1 MSDLISRQSATKLF
15 ENMVSDATSHGISP
29 LRLSPDYVISGIE
42 ALPSAQQ
49 WIPIGEG
56 TPEERE
62 WIGTEAFGTTISDLV
77 LITFDVR
84 GDRFVRPMCLQNGEL
99 SRSDKRSMDAV
110 FGDWKMTAWMPLP
123 EPYKE
128 K

>member
-1 MSDLISRQSATKLF
+1 MMSDDLISRQAATKLF

-42 ALPSAQQ
+42 ALPSAQK
-49 WIPIGEG
+49 WIPCNERLPEFGVKVLVYNTNGDVYSDYIIE
-56 TPEERE
+56 TPHGKKI
-62 WIGTEAFGTTISDLV
+62 WCEASAY
-77 LITFDVR
+77 DVY
-84 GDRFVRPMCLQNGEL
+84 DIV
-99 SRSDKRSMDAV
+99 
-110 FGDWKMTAWMPLP
+110 AWMPLP